1 MKSLYYLL
9 KRTSETGKPVY
20 HQWLRSGLIGRGRGF
35 SESSNA
41 DFAFRTEDPIEIL
54 VHYEYLR
61 TEVHSP
67 YEWELV
73 AYMMENVQRSWADQ
87 SPSPDYSSVLPATES
102 IDAWKRRM
110 AYDPALMEV
119 YVAKLDELRKNY
131 N

>member
-1 MKSLYYLL
+1 M
-9 KRTSETGKPVY
+9 
-20 HQWLRSGLIGRGRGF
+20 
-35 SESSNA
+35 
-41 DFAFRTEDPIEIL
+41 EIL

-73 AYMMENVQRSWADQ
+73 AYMMEDAQRSWADQ
-87 SPSPDYSSVLPATES
+87 SPAPDYLSVLPATES
-102 IDAWKRRM
+102 IDVWKRRM

>member
-1 MKSLYYLL
+1 MKTLYYLL
-9 KRTSETGKPVY
+9 KRTNDSGKPSY

-35 SESSNA
+35 SETA
-41 DFAFRTEDPIEIL
+41 DPDFAFRTEDPIEIL

-73 AYMMENVQRSWADQ
+73 AYMMEDAQRSWADQ

>member
-1 MKSLYYLL
+1 
-9 KRTSETGKPVY
+9 
-20 HQWLRSGLIGRGRGF
+20 
-35 SESSNA
+35 
-41 DFAFRTEDPIEIL
+41 
-54 VHYEYLR
+54 
-61 TEVHSP
+61 
-67 YEWELV
+67 
-73 AYMMENVQRSWADQ
+73 MMEDAQRSWADQ

>member
-20 HQWLRSGLIGRGRGF
+20 HQWLRSGVDRPGERLLG
-35 SESSNA
+35 ESSNA

-67 YEWELV
+67 YEW
-73 AYMMENVQRSWADQ
+73 ASWW
-87 SPSPDYSSVLPATES
+87 P
-102 IDAWKRRM
+102 I
-110 AYDPALMEV
+110 
-119 YVAKLDELRKNY
+119 
-131 N
+131 

>member
-1 MKSLYYLL
+1 MKTLYYLL
-9 KRTSETGKPVY
+9 KRTNDSGKPSY

-35 SESSNA
+35 SETA
-41 DFAFRTEDPIEIL
+41 DPDFAFRTQDPIEMV
-54 VHYEYLR
+54 VHYDYLKN
-61 TEVHSP
+61 VLHSP

-73 AYMMENVQRSWADQ
+73 AYMIEDAQRSWADQ